1 MINCYLKFDPFQV
14 KSNKKI
20 KMIKEKDKLEALSSR
35 LIPIEE
41 AADLM
46 KIKKGTL
53 QNWLS
58 KGSKFKRVKVGG
70 RTFIDGL
77 ELEAL
82 LQAALTGQ

>member
-1 MINCYLKFDPFQV
+1 
-14 KSNKKI
+14 
-20 KMIKEKDKLEALSSR
+20 MIKEKDKLEVLSSR

-41 AADLM
+41 AADLI
-46 KIKKGTL
+46 KIEKGTL

-77 ELEAL
+77 ELEAF
-82 LQAALTGQ
+82 LQAALTGR

>member
-1 MINCYLKFDPFQV
+1 M
-14 KSNKKI
+14 NKDN
-20 KMIKEKDKLEALSSR
+20 ENLEALSAR
-35 LIPIEE
+35 LISLEE

-58 KGSKFKRVKVGG
+58 QGSMFKRVKVGG
-70 RTFIDGL
+70 KTFIDSL

-82 LQAALTGQ
+82 LQVALTGR

>member
-1 MINCYLKFDPFQV
+1 M
-14 KSNKKI
+14 NKDN
-20 KMIKEKDKLEALSSR
+20 ENLEALSAR
-35 LIPIEE
+35 LISLEE

-70 RTFIDGL
+70 KTFIDSL

-82 LQAALTGQ
+82 LQVALTGR

>member
-1 MINCYLKFDPFQV
+1 
-14 KSNKKI
+14 
-20 KMIKEKDKLEALSSR
+20 MIKEKDKLEALSSR

-46 KIKKGTL
+46 KIEKVTL

-77 ELEAL
+77 ELEAF
-82 LQAALTGQ
+82 LQAALTGR